1 MKNFDIISLDTIDV
15 SEFTVIKSREKWYG
29 NQDHSR
35 WIFKDEKNKLYYKIW
50 NETYIRKDT
59 IPNAINSEF
68 YDKEFLPA
76 LVGLIWWEGTC
87 RGYVT
92 KECDSYGEIEDDFF
106 NDLKNR
112 TKNTNL
118 FAYDFCPNH
127 IVKFN
132 GKTTIIDL
140 EGVYSL
146 NEYHS
151 KKEEHHSLGIPGRF
165 VEYELYENYINE
177 LSYKPLSE
185 KQFLEMPLQKG
196 RGGKEIILND
206 YKLKTVKDVIDFY
219 SDKKNIDYIKSKLN
233 PSNWQ
238 YFNCMMAEFR
248 HDVGDHHQLGWE
260 NMTKEYYESLPMMS
274 DEEIQKFL
282 KENPIPFDVAFI
294 KHGFHRA
301 VSMMGRM
308 IKGKS
313 YIPFYVR
320 NNIINPSVN
329 IKFLDRIK
337 DWPKEEY
344 TIVQSGI
351 LALMGIRQNGDL
363 DVVVSS
369 KLKDQLTDIPDGVE
383 VMVDRGKFK
392 VFGCSD
398 DDDLVYNYSVTI
410 DGYNFAEPR
419 FYFSRLWPDKE
430 SKIEDQKR
438 ILNFKE
444 IGSYNSEPFYEI
456 SDEKWGIELLPQSNG
471 VLNG

>member
-1 MKNFDIISLDTIDV
+1 MIKQISLDSIDV
-15 SEFTVIKSREKWYG
+15 SKLISIKSREKWYN

-50 NETYIRKDT
+50 NETYIRKNT
-59 IPNAINSEF
+59 IPIAIESGF
-68 YDKEFLPA
+68 YDEKLLPS
-76 LVGLIWWEGTC
+76 LVGLLWWEGTC
-87 RGYVT
+87 RGYVM
-92 KECDSYGEIEDDFF
+92 KECDSYGEIDDNFFEDI
-106 NDLKNR
+106 KKR
-112 TKNTNL
+112 TEKTNL

-146 NEYHS
+146 NEYQL
-151 KKEEHHSLGIPGRF
+151 KKEEHHSVGIPGRF
-165 VEYELYENYINE
+165 VEYEPYENYINE
-177 LSYKPLSE
+177 ILHKPLSE

-196 RGGKEIILND
+196 KGGKEIILND

-219 SDKKNIDYIKSKLN
+219 SDETNIDYIKSKLN
-233 PSNWQ
+233 SSNWQ

-248 HDVGDHHQLGWE
+248 HNVGDHHQLGWE

-274 DEEIQKFL
+274 DVEIETFL
-282 KENPIPFDVAFI
+282 KKNPAPFDVAFI

-301 VSMMGRM
+301 VSMIGRM
-308 IKGKS
+308 IKGKP
-313 YIPFYVR
+313 YIPFYVK
-320 NNIINPSVN
+320 NNIVNPTFN
-329 IKFLDRIK
+329 IKFLDKIK
-337 DWPKEEY
+337 DWPKKEY

-351 LALMGIRQNGDL
+351 LALMGVRQNSDL

-369 KLKDQLTDIPDGVE
+369 KLKNELTDIPDGIE

-392 VFGCSD
+392 VFGCSG
-398 DDDLVYNYSVTI
+398 DDDLVYNYSINI

-419 FYFSRLWPDKE
+419 FYFSRLWPDRQ
-430 SKIEDQKR
+430 SKIEDQRK

-444 IGSYNSEPFYEI
+444 RGSYSIEPFSNI
-456 SDEKWGIELLPQSNG
+456 NDKQWGIELLPEK
-471 VLNG
+471 

>member
-1 MKNFDIISLDTIDV
+1 MIKQISLDSIDV
-15 SEFTVIKSREKWYG
+15 SKLISIKSREKWYN

-50 NETYIRKDT
+50 NETYIRKNT
-59 IPNAINSEF
+59 IPIAIESGF
-68 YDKEFLPA
+68 YDEKLLPS
-76 LVGLIWWEGTC
+76 LVGLLWWEGTC
-87 RGYVT
+87 RGYVM
-92 KECDSYGEIEDDFF
+92 KECDSYGEIDDNFFEDI
-106 NDLKNR
+106 KKR
-112 TKNTNL
+112 TEKTNL

-146 NEYHS
+146 NEYQL
-151 KKEEHHSLGIPGRF
+151 KKEEHHSVGIPGRF
-165 VEYELYENYINE
+165 VEYEPYENYINE
-177 LSYKPLSE
+177 ILHKPLSE

-196 RGGKEIILND
+196 KGGKEIILND

-219 SDKKNIDYIKSKLN
+219 SDEANIDYIKSKLN
-233 PSNWQ
+233 SSNWQ

-248 HDVGDHHQLGWE
+248 HNVGDHHQLGWE

-274 DEEIQKFL
+274 DVEIETFL
-282 KENPIPFDVAFI
+282 KKNPAPFDVAFI

-301 VSMMGRM
+301 VSMIGRM
-308 IKGKS
+308 IKGKP
-313 YIPFYVR
+313 YIPFYVK
-320 NNIINPSVN
+320 NNIVNPTFN
-329 IKFLDRIK
+329 IKFLDKIK
-337 DWPKEEY
+337 DWPKKEY

-351 LALMGIRQNGDL
+351 LALMGVRQNSDL

-369 KLKDQLTDIPDGVE
+369 KLKNELTDIPDGIE

-392 VFGCSD
+392 VFGCSG
-398 DDDLVYNYSVTI
+398 DDDLVYNYSINI

-419 FYFSRLWPDKE
+419 FYFSRLWPDRQ
-430 SKIEDQKR
+430 SKIEDQRK

-444 IGSYNSEPFYEI
+444 RGSYSIEPFSNI
-456 SDEKWGIELLPQSNG
+456 NDKQWGIELLPEK
-471 VLNG
+471 